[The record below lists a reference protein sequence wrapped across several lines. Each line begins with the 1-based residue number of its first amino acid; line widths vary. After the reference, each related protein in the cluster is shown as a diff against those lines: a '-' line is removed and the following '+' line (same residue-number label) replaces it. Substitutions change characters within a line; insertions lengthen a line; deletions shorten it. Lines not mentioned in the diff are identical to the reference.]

1 MNTNPA
7 PGRIACLCAGVLCLM
22 MPWSMSSN
30 QKHEPVS
37 AGQPGSSGRKPP
49 RRFVRFALLAATG
62 LAAGLAVIIAFRRS
76 VTRSAPSGSPSR
88 QPVAALSV
96 TPPLKA
102 EPNDLF
108 EDVSEKAGLKF
119 VNQFCDS
126 RIANIIE
133 SNGAGACW
141 LDYDGDGLMDL
152 YVVNSGPLDG
162 VTHQAPGTVRR
173 PNALYRNRGDG
184 TFEDVTKKAG
194 VEGAGY
200 GTAAVAADYD
210 NDGHV
215 DLFVMGVGRCIL
227 YHNRGD
233 GTFEDVTDKAGV
245 ANVGGTAIGAVFLDV
260 DNDGYLDLFVANYL
274 TFDPNYQLYFSAEAY
289 PGPLSYK
296 AQLNKL
302 YRNRGNG
309 TFEDVSE
316 SSGIQ
321 IPGHRAMSVA
331 VLDYNQDGAPDVYLS
346 NDGTPNVLLV
356 NDGKGH
362 FKDMAPEA
370 GVAFNAMGEAAGS
383 MAATIGDCNG
393 DGYDDM
399 LVTRLG
405 YGSLYMGTA
414 KGIYEDRMMAS
425 GLGSLTAQ
433 FVGWGGCFLDYDN
446 AGKLD
451 IFIANGDAHYLVG
464 WESLLLENRGDGTFT
479 DAAAKGGTYFRTKV
493 RARGCCV
500 ADYDNDGRMDILV
513 TAMGD
518 RCFLLHNRDRSGNHW
533 LTLDLEG
540 TKSNRDGFGAA
551 VKVYAGGRQYFAE
564 HRCAFGFLS
573 QGDRRLHFGL
583 GQASTV
589 DRIEIRWPSKQVQ
602 ELTNVKV
609 DQILK
614 VREPGERK

>member
-1 MNTNPA
+1 MSKIQKINPPA
-7 PGRIACLCAGVLCLM
+7 AGQQSSSKPKPRGRFLRIGILAVVAMFACL
-22 MPWSMSSN
+22 
-30 QKHEPVS
+30 
-37 AGQPGSSGRKPP
+37 
-49 RRFVRFALLAATG
+49 
-62 LAAGLAVIIAFRRS
+62 AVVISFKRS
-76 VTRSAPSGSPSR
+76 VSRSAPRGGASQ

-96 TPPLKA
+96 TPPVA
-102 EPNDLF
+102 AGPTDIF
-108 EDVSEKAGLKF
+108 EDVTEKAGIRF

-133 SNGAGACW
+133 SNGAGGCW
-141 LDYDGDGLMDL
+141 LDYDGDGLMDF

-162 VTHQAPGTVRR
+162 VTHHAPGTVRR

-184 TFEDVTKKAG
+184 TFEDMTKKAG
-194 VEGAGY
+194 LEGAGY
-200 GTAAVAADYD
+200 CTAAIAADYD

-215 DLFVMGVGRCIL
+215 DLYVLGVGRCIL

-245 ANVGGTAIGAVFLDV
+245 ANTGGTAIGATFLDV

-274 TFDPNYQLYFSAEAY
+274 TFDPGYQLYFSADAY

-296 AQLNKL
+296 PQLNKL
-302 YRNRGNG
+302 FRNRANG

-316 SSGIQ
+316 PAGIQ
-321 IPGHRAMSVA
+321 IPGHRAMSVT
-331 VLDYNQDGAPDVYLS
+331 VLDYNQDGAPDLYLS

-362 FKDMAPEA
+362 FTDMAPQA

-393 DGYDDM
+393 DGYDDI

-405 YGSLYMGTA
+405 YGSLYMGAA
-414 KGIYEDRMMAS
+414 KGAYDDRMMAS

-433 FVGWGGCFLDYDN
+433 FVGWGGCFLDFDN

-451 IFIANGDAHYLVG
+451 IVIANGDAHYLVG

-479 DAAAKGGTYFRTKV
+479 DAAAKGGAYFRTKV

-518 RCFLLHNRDRSGNHW
+518 RCFLLHNRDQSGNHW
-533 LTLDLEG
+533 LTLDLTG
-540 TKSNRDGFGAA
+540 TKSNRDGFGTT
-551 VKVYAGGRQYFAE
+551 VRVTAGGRHYFALA
-564 HRCAFGFLS
+564 RCAFGFLMQS
-573 QGDRRLHFGL
+573 DRRVHFGL
-583 GQASTV
+583 GKASTV
-589 DRIEIRWPSKQVQ
+589 DRLEIRWPSKQLQ

>member
-1 MNTNPA
+1 MSNPQKMDLPT
-7 PGRIACLCAGVLCLM
+7 PGQL
-22 MPWSMSSN
+22 SSF
-30 QKHEPVS
+30 KS
-37 AGQPGSSGRKPP
+37 KAR
-49 RRFVRFALLAATG
+49 RRFLRLLLFLVVALAG
-62 LAAGLAVIIAFRRS
+62 GLAVIISFRSS
-76 VTRSAPSGSPSR
+76 VSRTAPRATISTR
-88 QPVAALSV
+88 PVAALSV
-96 TPPLKA
+96 TPPIPA
-102 EPNDLF
+102 DPNDLF
-108 EDVSEKAGLKF
+108 EDVSEKAGLHF

-133 SNGAGACW
+133 SNGAGGCW

-152 YVVNSGPLDG
+152 YVVNSGPLEG
-162 VTHQAPGTVRR
+162 VTHQAPGTARR

-184 TFEDVTKKAG
+184 TFEDVTRKAG
-194 VEGAGY
+194 LEGVGY
-200 GTAAVAADYD
+200 CTAAIAADYD

-215 DLFVMGVGRCIL
+215 DLFVLGVGRSYL

-245 ANVGGTAIGAVFLDV
+245 ANAGGTAIGAVFLDA

-274 TFDPNYQLYFSAEAY
+274 TFDPNYQLYFSADAY

-296 AQLNKL
+296 PQLNKL
-302 YRNRGNG
+302 FHNRGNG
-309 TFEDVSE
+309 TFEDVSAAA
-316 SSGIQ
+316 GVQ

-331 VLDYNQDGAPDVYLS
+331 VLDYNQDGAPDIYVS

-362 FKDMAPEA
+362 FKDMAPDA

-383 MAATIGDCNG
+383 MAATVGDCNG
-393 DGYDDM
+393 DGYDDI

-405 YGSLYMGTA
+405 YGSLYMGAA
-414 KGIYEDRMMAS
+414 KGVYDDRMMAS

-433 FVGWGGCFLDYDN
+433 FVGWGGCFLDFDN
-446 AGKLD
+446 RGALD
-451 IFIANGDAHYLVG
+451 IVIANGDAHYLVG

-479 DAAAKGGTYFRTKV
+479 DAAAKGGAYFRTKV
-493 RARGCCV
+493 RARGSSV
-500 ADYDNDGRMDILV
+500 VDYDNDGRMDILV

-518 RCFLLHNRDRSGNHW
+518 RCFLLHNRDQSHNHW

-551 VKVYAGGRQYFAE
+551 VKVTAGGRQYSALA
-564 HRCAFGFLS
+564 RCAFGFLMQS
-573 QGDRRLHFGL
+573 DRRPHFGL
-583 GQASTV
+583 GAAATV
-589 DRIEIRWPSKQVQ
+589 DRVEIRWPSKAVQ

-609 DQILK
+609 DQILT